1 MALNLSGIN
10 LQSATYANK
19 LNQLVDN
26 ANSKTSSTDTNS
38 STAAQDKVTLGG
50 GVDANALTYSN
61 PTASNAN
68 SNASASASDS
78 SDSAKGVDLASM
90 LADSND
96 KVAQFTEMLSKILQQ
111 QGLTASKVVSGEQQ
125 ISADPQTIAAAKQ
138 AVSEDGEFGVKNTA
152 TRILSFAKAAIAAD
166 PSKLDQIKDAI
177 QSGFDQA
184 AQYFGG
190 KLPDISNQTHD
201 AIMATLDSWSK
212 NGIPSGDVQVV
223 MPNSDSS
230 DGSNGTDSANQTADA
245 SSSATTLYSTTS
257 FSYTQTTIKT
267 SA

>member
-10 LQSATYANK
+10 LQSATYASK
-19 LNQLVDN
+19 LNQLAD
-26 ANSKTSSTDTNS
+26 AASSKTSNTDTAS
-38 STAAQDKVTLGG
+38 SATSPDKVTLGG
-50 GVDANALTYSN
+50 GVDASALTYSN
-61 PTASNAN
+61 PTASAS
-68 SNASASASDS
+68 SNASTSATASDGTTQ
-78 SDSAKGVDLASM
+78 GVDLASM

-96 KVAQFTEMLSKILQQ
+96 KVAQFTQMLSNILQQ
-111 QGLTASKVVSGEQQ
+111 QGLTASKVVSGEQH

-201 AIMATLDSWSK
+201 ASWLRWIAGVPMAFRRAMCRW
-212 NGIPSGDVQVV
+212 
-223 MPNSDSS
+223 
-230 DGSNGTDSANQTADA
+230 
-245 SSSATTLYSTTS
+245 
-257 FSYTQTTIKT
+257 
-267 SA
+267 